1 MINPR
6 SRNSLGQSQ
15 ENIPMRTSAVMTSR
29 SRQSGFSL
37 IEVMVAVLVL
47 SIGLLGLAALQAT
60 ALRNNQSALERSQG
74 VVNTYSMLDA
84 MRANVDSARAG
95 EYVMSETCTV
105 PAANTSLV
113 QKDKRAWIQMIQA
126 NLGNTACGTVT
137 CSGSLCTVTVTWDD
151 RRGKGGEE
159 KQQFS
164 TEVQI

>member
-1 MINPR
+1 MAGYINR
-6 SRNSLGQSQ
+6 QQCTTRKRLGD
-15 ENIPMRTSAVMTSR
+15 IRFDR
-29 SRQSGFSL
+29 RLQSGFSL
-37 IEVMVAVLVL
+37 IEVLVAVLVL

-95 EYVMSETCTV
+95 EYVMAETCTV
-105 PAANTSLV
+105 PTANGTLV
-113 QKDKRAWIQMIQA
+113 EKDKKAWIQMIHA
-126 NLGNTACGTVT
+126 NLGDTACGTVA
-137 CSGSLCTVTVTWDD
+137 CNGSLCTVTVQWDD

>member
-1 MINPR
+1 
-6 SRNSLGQSQ
+6 
-15 ENIPMRTSAVMTSR
+15 MRIASSVSGR
-29 SRQSGFSL
+29 QLQSGFSL

-95 EYVMSETCTV
+95 EYVMSQTCAV
-105 PAANTSLV
+105 PAAGGTLV
-113 QKDKRAWIQMIQA
+113 EKDKRAWIQMIQA
-126 NLGNTACGTVT
+126 NLGSSACGTVT
-137 CSGSLCTVTVTWDD
+137 CTGSMCTVTVQWDD

-159 KQQFS
+159 QQQFS